1 MHRDRYDA
9 STQSQTP
16 KLARLLVVL
25 EIGCHALGHARSI
38 ILFQR
43 ESSCITHLPIGS
55 VFAERLQAPPLAR
68 PVLPQGWVPFVN
80 VLDQFENW
88 PPAQLARHLC
98 SNIKVNTRYN
108 EMPSRLH
115 QPSHVPQATFRFRG
129 LHVAEEVTR
138 HHHVLMSNDPHQTR
152 ITCIAQL
159 PADSFPNPRFD
170 PRYLAVTLKH
180 FPKFRISHPLEYR

>member
-25 EIGCHALGHARSI
+25 EIRCHAFGHARSI
-38 ILFQR
+38 ILIQR

-55 VFAERLQAPPLAR
+55 IFAERLQAPPLAR

-98 SNIKVNTRYN
+98 SNIKVNTRYT
-108 EMPSRLH
+108 EIPSRLH
-115 QPSHVPQATFRFRG
+115 QPSHVPQAIFRFRG
-129 LHVAEEVTR
+129 LHVVEDLT
-138 HHHVLMSNDPHQTR
+138 LNTSPSLSN
-152 ITCIAQL
+152 I
-159 PADSFPNPRFD
+159 SPNPYQSSARVSMDQRSLFLD
-170 PRYLAVTLKH
+170 PVTIGP
-180 FPKFRISHPLEYR
+180 FEG